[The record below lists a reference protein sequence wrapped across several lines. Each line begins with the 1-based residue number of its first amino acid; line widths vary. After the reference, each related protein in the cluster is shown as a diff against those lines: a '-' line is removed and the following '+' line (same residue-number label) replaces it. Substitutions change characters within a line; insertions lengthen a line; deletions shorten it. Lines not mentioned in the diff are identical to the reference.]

1 MLRAGGGLVRK
12 VSVLRDVYWL
22 GAAACL
28 GGTVVYPCP
37 VPVQLVAGALTLY
50 TLTDRMG
57 ILDFNLIAKAEER
70 REKLRQ
76 ELTSILSRNA
86 APALQG
92 SGLVLGLPMIRY
104 ADQGLL
110 GLFWSSLGLK
120 RWAWQSTFT
129 LDTNFSL
136 NNFTQQGYVSA
147 EGVYLS
153 DAQHYFTHIKVHQL
167 LPTRLSFQVATEANN

>member
-1 MLRAGGGLVRK
+1 MLRAGRGLVRNI
-12 VSVLRDVYWL
+12 SVLRDVYWL
-22 GAAACL
+22 GTAACL
-28 GGTVVYPCP
+28 GGTLAYPCP

-57 ILDFNLIAKAEER
+57 ILDFNLIAKAEDR
-70 REKLRQ
+70 REGLRQ
-76 ELTSILSRNA
+76 ELTSILRGNA
-86 APALQG
+86 ALQG

-110 GLFWSSLGLK
+110 GLFWSSIGLK

-129 LDTNFSL
+129 LDANYSL
-136 NNFTQQGYVSA
+136 NNFTQQGYISA
-147 EGVYLS
+147 QGVYLS
-153 DAQHYFTHIKVHQL
+153 EAQHYFTHIKVHQL